1 MPSDPNTDQNQRLT
15 RAQVMLLVVACGY
28 LWIVSIR
35 ELFTPFLR

>member
-15 RAQVMLLVVACGY
+15 RAQVVLLVVTVGY

-35 ELFTPFLR
+35 ELFAPFVR